1 MGTTLQDKRVQSLF
15 KVIQKIRAEWS
26 ESSDA
31 CGASLEGDEN
41 NTENDEECFEDE
53 DSNKPLHE
61 GSTKFERKGAKQNL
75 GPNATD
81 CLKGLGIDLELT
93 ADQHRE
99 LHNIMKLI
107 NELDKPLVDSKSL
120 PEICPCCK
128 PICMSQIHES
138 LGPQ

>member
-1 MGTTLQDKRVQSLF
+1 MKNALKMR
-15 KVIQKIRAEWS
+15 
-26 ESSDA
+26 
-31 CGASLEGDEN
+31 
-41 NTENDEECFEDE
+41 
-53 DSNKPLHE
+53 DSNKPLHD

-93 ADQHRE
+93 ADQDRE

-120 PEICPCCK
+120 PEICPCWQTYMYVTNSWISRA
-128 PICMSQIHES
+128 PIGI
-138 LGPQ
+138 LIIAA